1 MVTKKVE
8 EIKKDEV
15 KGIVPKSILDMID
28 RMGKPYLL
36 IMRET
41 DSVIAKNVNGSK
53 IETHTNM
60 VADAYVNSLQSAY
73 KIFMENLQKQQKS
86 GDVGAKN
93 KP

>member
-8 EIKKDEV
+8 EVKKDEV
-15 KGIVPKSILDMID
+15 KGIVPKQVLDELD
-28 RMGKPYLL
+28 RTGFPYLL
-36 IMRET
+36 VVRES

-60 VADAYVNSLQSAY
+60 VGDAYINSLQSAY
-73 KIFMENLQKQQKS
+73 RVFMENLQKTQKQVM
-86 GDVGAKN
+86 DAKN